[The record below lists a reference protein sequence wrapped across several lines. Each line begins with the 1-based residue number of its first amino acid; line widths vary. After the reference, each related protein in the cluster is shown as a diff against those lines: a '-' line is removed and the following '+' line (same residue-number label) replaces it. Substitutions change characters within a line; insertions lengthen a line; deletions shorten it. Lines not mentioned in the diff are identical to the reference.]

1 MNEGKIGKVVL
12 KNLTEEE
19 MVEFI
24 LSLGEKKFRA
34 AQVYS
39 WVYKNIR
46 DFDEMKNVPKS
57 LRDKLREKS
66 IIGNLD
72 IELKLESKI
81 DNTKKYL
88 FLLNDGNIIET
99 VAMDYDSRLTVCV
112 SNQVGCRMGCN
123 FCASTIGGLSRHL
136 EAWEILDQIMKVQE
150 DLGKRVSNIVMMG
163 SGEPLDNFDNSMR
176 FLKLVNEKN
185 GLNIGNRHITLSTCG
200 LVDRILELADMQIP
214 INLAIS
220 LHSPYDEERKEI
232 MPIAKKYTIKELMDA
247 CRYYI
252 SKTNRRVTFEY
263 ALIKDRNNTDREAK
277 KLVELLRGM
286 LCHVNLI
293 PINPIAERDYEKPN
307 IEYINKFKNYLDKNR
322 IPVSIRNS
330 MGSDISGACGQLR
343 RDYKE
348 TSKEE

>member
-57 LRDKLREKS
+57 LRDKLRDKS

-176 FLKLVNEKN
+176 FLKLVNKKN

-263 ALIKDRNNTDREAK
+263 ALIKDKNNTDREAK

-307 IEYINKFKNYLDKNR
+307 IEYINKFKNYLDKNK

-343 RDYKE
+343 RDYKG

>member
-39 WVYKNIR
+39 WIYKNIR

-176 FLKLVNEKN
+176 FLKLVN
-185 GLNIGNRHITLSTCG
+185 
-200 LVDRILELADMQIP
+200 
-214 INLAIS
+214 
-220 LHSPYDEERKEI
+220 
-232 MPIAKKYTIKELMDA
+232 
-247 CRYYI
+247 
-252 SKTNRRVTFEY
+252 
-263 ALIKDRNNTDREAK
+263 
-277 KLVELLRGM
+277 
-286 LCHVNLI
+286 
-293 PINPIAERDYEKPN
+293 
-307 IEYINKFKNYLDKNR
+307 
-322 IPVSIRNS
+322 
-330 MGSDISGACGQLR
+330 
-343 RDYKE
+343 
-348 TSKEE
+348 

>member
-57 LRDKLREKS
+57 LRDKLRDKS

-263 ALIKDRNNTDREAK
+263 ALIKDKNNTDREAK

-307 IEYINKFKNYLDKNR
+307 IEYINKFKNYLDKNK
-322 IPVSIRNS
+322 IPVSI
-330 MGSDISGACGQLR
+330 
-343 RDYKE
+343 
-348 TSKEE
+348 

>member
-214 INLAIS
+214 INIAIS

-263 ALIKDRNNTDREAK
+263 ALIKDKNNTDREAK

-307 IEYINKFKNYLDKNR
+307 IEYINKFKNYLDKNK

>member
-57 LRDKLREKS
+57 LRDKLRDKS

-263 ALIKDRNNTDREAK
+263 ALIKDKNNTDREAK

-307 IEYINKFKNYLDKNR
+307 IEYINKFKNYLDKNK

-330 MGSDISGACGQLR
+330 MGSDISGVCGQLR

>member
-57 LRDKLREKS
+57 LRNKLREKS

-263 ALIKDRNNTDREAK
+263 ALIKDKNNTDREAK

-307 IEYINKFKNYLDKNR
+307 IEYINKFKNYLDKNK

>member
-185 GLNIGNRHITLSTCG
+185 GLSIGNRHITLSTCG

-263 ALIKDRNNTDREAK
+263 ALIKDKNNTDREAK

-307 IEYINKFKNYLDKNR
+307 IEYINKFKNYLDKNK

-343 RDYKE
+343 RDYKG

>member
-57 LRDKLREKS
+57 LRDKLRDKS

-185 GLNIGNRHITLSTCG
+185 GLNIGNRHITLSTYG

-263 ALIKDRNNTDREAK
+263 ALIKDKNNTDREAK
-277 KLVELLRGM
+277 KLVELLRCM

-307 IEYINKFKNYLDKNR
+307 IEYINKFKNYLDKNK

-343 RDYKE
+343 RDYKG

>member
-57 LRDKLREKS
+57 LRDKLRDKS

-200 LVDRILELADMQIP
+200 LVDKILELADMQIP

-263 ALIKDRNNTDREAK
+263 ALIKDKNNTDREAK

-307 IEYINKFKNYLDKNR
+307 IEYINKFKNYLDKNK

-343 RDYKE
+343 RDYKG

>member
-39 WVYKNIR
+39 WIYKNIR

-263 ALIKDRNNTDREAK
+263 ALIKDKNNTDREAK

-307 IEYINKFKNYLDKNR
+307 IEYINKFKNYLDKNK

>member
-57 LRDKLREKS
+57 LRNKLREKS

-263 ALIKDRNNTDREAK
+263 ALIKDKNNTDREAK

-343 RDYKE
+343 RDYKG

>member
-263 ALIKDRNNTDREAK
+263 ALIKDKNNTDREAK

>member
-57 LRDKLREKS
+57 LRDKLRDKS

-263 ALIKDRNNTDREAK
+263 ALIKDKNNTDREAK

-307 IEYINKFKNYLDKNR
+307 IEYINKFKNYLDKNK

-343 RDYKE
+343 RDYKG

>member
-150 DLGKRVSNIVMMG
+150 GLGKRVSNIVMMG

-263 ALIKDRNNTDREAK
+263 ALIKDKNNTDREAK

-307 IEYINKFKNYLDKNR
+307 IEYINKFKNYLDKNK

-343 RDYKE
+343 RDYKG

>member
-263 ALIKDRNNTDREAK
+263 ALIKDKNNTDREAK
-277 KLVELLRGM
+277 KLVEL
-286 LCHVNLI
+286 
-293 PINPIAERDYEKPN
+293 
-307 IEYINKFKNYLDKNR
+307 
-322 IPVSIRNS
+322 
-330 MGSDISGACGQLR
+330 
-343 RDYKE
+343 
-348 TSKEE
+348 

>member
-57 LRDKLREKS
+57 LRDKLRDKS

-263 ALIKDRNNTDREAK
+263 ALIKDKNNTDREAK

-307 IEYINKFKNYLDKNR
+307 IEYINKFKNYLDKNK

-330 MGSDISGACGQLR
+330 MGSEISGACGQLR
-343 RDYKE
+343 RDYKG

>member
-185 GLNIGNRHITLSTCG
+185 GLNIGNRHITLSRCG

-263 ALIKDRNNTDREAK
+263 ALIKDKNNTDREAK

-307 IEYINKFKNYLDKNR
+307 IEYINKFKNYLDKNK

-343 RDYKE
+343 RDYKG

>member
-57 LRDKLREKS
+57 LRDKLRDKS

-72 IELKLESKI
+72 IELKLESKM

-263 ALIKDRNNTDREAK
+263 ALIKDKNNTDREAK

-343 RDYKE
+343 RDYKG

>member
-263 ALIKDRNNTDREAK
+263 ALIKDKNNTDREAK

-307 IEYINKFKNYLDKNR
+307 IEYINKFKNYLDKNK

-343 RDYKE
+343 RDYKG

>member
-57 LRDKLREKS
+57 LRDKLRDKS

-163 SGEPLDNFDNSMR
+163 SGEPLDNFDSSMR

-263 ALIKDRNNTDREAK
+263 ALIKDKNNTDREAK

-307 IEYINKFKNYLDKNR
+307 IEYINKFKNYLDKNK

-343 RDYKE
+343 RDYKG

>member
-24 LSLGEKKFRA
+24 LSLGEKKFRS

-263 ALIKDRNNTDREAK
+263 ALIKDKNNTDREAK

-307 IEYINKFKNYLDKNR
+307 IEYINKFKNYLDKNK

-343 RDYKE
+343 RDYKG